1 MSAIKL
7 EQDQNDRM
15 KAARISLVMSI
26 FILSFK
32 FAAFFVS
39 GSQAIFSD
47 AAESIVNVVSAVLAL
62 VVIGKAFEPA
72 DRSHP
77 YGHGKMEFFSAA
89 FEGGLIAC
97 AALFII
103 CKAAMALIEG
113 PQVEKLGY
121 GLLLIGVGAFLNLI
135 LGLYLRKIGQRSSSK
150 ALLASS
156 AHVLS
161 DLWTSLGI
169 ILGLCLYLVTG
180 WAWIDPLIAIV
191 VALFLAYTGFGIVR
205 DAFKDLLD
213 SEDKTLIER
222 LALLVKKHRFP
233 GMIQVHHSRIL
244 RAGIFHHIDAHLVLP
259 QFWDIEQ
266 AHIESGLFENKIIG
280 EYGYEGEICFHIDP
294 CRHAYCEV
302 CDYISCPVRVKEFIC
317 CKTFSMDEF
326 IDPQEPAKIFPH
338 FSGKCG

>member
-7 EQDQNDRM
+7 EEDQNDRM
-15 KAARISLVMSI
+15 RAARISLAMSV

-47 AAESIVNVVSAVLAL
+47 AAESIVNVVSAILAL
-62 VVIGKAFEPA
+62 VVIGKAFAPA

-89 FEGGLIAC
+89 FEGGLIAF
-97 AALFII
+97 AALVII
-103 CKAAMALIEG
+103 YKAVIALIDG
-113 PQVEKLGY
+113 PQFEELGY
-121 GLLLIGVGAFLNLI
+121 GLVLIGVAAFFNLL
-135 LGLYLRKIGQRSSSK
+135 LGLYLRKIGRRSTSK

-161 DLWTSLGI
+161 DLWTSVGI
-169 ILGLCLYLVTG
+169 IFGLCLYLVTD

-191 VALFLAYTGFGIVR
+191 VALYLAYSGFGIVR
-205 DAFKDLLD
+205 ESFMDLLD
-213 SEDKTLIER
+213 SEDQTLIER

-259 QFWDIEQ
+259 EFWDIEQ
-266 AHIESGLFENKIIG
+266 AHHESGLFENKIIR
-280 EYGYEGEICFHIDP
+280 EYGYVGEICFHIDP

-302 CDYISCPVRVKEFIC
+302 CDYIDCPIRVKAFIC
-317 CKTFSMDEF
+317 CKTFSIDEF
-326 IDPQEPAKIFPH
+326 LDPQEPQGIFPH
-338 FSGKCG
+338 PLS